1 MGEVSK
7 SFIVCII
14 DISDEK
20 FELLTSTINSR
31 QHSHGA
37 TDQPNT
43 PEKRFT
49 EPARVWVTTQVSYDE
64 NGDVSPFGQVFL
76 VL

>member
-20 FELLTSTINSR
+20 FELLTSTINLANTLTVQLISR
-31 QHSHGA
+31 TRQRSGLLS
-37 TDQPNT
+37 QPGF
-43 PEKRFT
+43 ESRHK
-49 EPARVWVTTQVSYDE
+49 
-64 NGDVSPFGQVFL
+64 FL
-76 VL
+76 KMKIKGTSLPLVEFF